1 MKLETKYAG
10 YLIFSVAFIVFV
22 AHLEVLLIN
31 IMEARNFI
39 TAREM
44 IVDGNW
50 LLTTINGEPRYQ
62 KPPLPTWLTG
72 FSALVFGLKNVA
84 ALRLPAAIMGLFT
97 VMISYAL
104 ALKFTRNKSYALWSG
119 LILTTS
125 FYMVFAGRNGQ
136 WDIFTHAFMMGG
148 IYCMYQL
155 FEQSKSRWT
164 YAVLTGVFI
173 GASFMSKGPVSLYAL
188 FLPLI
193 LAKAIVSGWRGVK
206 SNLGPLLLLTIVG
219 LTTSL
224 WWHAYIN
231 LADPENLQAITQKE
245 TSNWSSYNVKPFY
258 YYWSFFIQSGLW
270 TIPAVLSLAYPYLK
284 TRVFHGKAYALS
296 FWWTICGVVLLS
308 LIPEKKPRYLLPV
321 LIPLA
326 FNVGFFVV
334 YAIKQY
340 KNMGSWLRL
349 PLQLH
354 FGILSLVG
362 LGFPAGAWLFLGAS
376 IQPYMMWFVLTAV
389 GLALCGSVILFGLIK
404 SQIRWAFSGSIAMI
418 VVIVLFGMPMAPAVS
433 KNPAYK
439 PLRQLADWAQENKLN
454 IYEFGGFTPEMVWD
468 FGKPI
473 PGLLKDGVLIQPR
486 DSVFGVIVSQDNLDR
501 FKKQFSEA
509 EVKLIERYDM
519 NPQGPGQRTHRPRLW
534 RDFFL
539 VRSKTTP
546 QSKSQNNGPK
556 NDQPSDNQKPFDS
569 GHASDEPSL

>member
-1 MKLETKYAG
+1 MNQGTKYAG
-10 YLIFSVAFIVFV
+10 YLLFGIAFVVFV
-22 AHLEVLLIN
+22 AHLEVLIIN

-44 IVDGNW
+44 IIDGNW

-62 KPPLPTWLTG
+62 KPPLPTWLTA
-72 FSALVFGLKNVA
+72 FSALIFGLKNIA

-104 ALKFTRNKSYALWSG
+104 ALKYTRNKSYALWSG

-148 IYCMYQL
+148 IYCLYQL
-155 FEQSKSRWT
+155 FEQPKSRWT
-164 YAVLTGVFI
+164 YAVLTGLFI

-188 FLPLI
+188 FLPLL
-193 LAKAIVSGWRGVK
+193 LAKAMVSGWRGVK
-206 SNLGPLLLLTIVG
+206 SNLGPMVAVLFVG
-219 LTTSL
+219 LVTAL
-224 WWHAYIN
+224 WWHGYIN
-231 LADPENLQAITQKE
+231 LTDPQNLKAITKKE
-245 TSNWSSYNVKPFY
+245 TSNWTGYNVKPFY

-270 TIPAVLSLAYPYLK
+270 SIPAVLSLAHPYLK
-284 TRVFHGKAYALS
+284 TRVFNGKAYALS
-296 FWWTICGVVLLS
+296 FWWTISAVVLLS

-334 YAIKQY
+334 YALKQY
-340 KNMGSWLRL
+340 NDMSLWLRR

-354 FGILSLVG
+354 FGILALVG
-362 LGFPAGAWLFLGAS
+362 LAFPAGAWIFLGES
-376 IQPYMMWFVLTAV
+376 LEPHMIWYILTAI
-389 GLALCGSVILFGLIK
+389 GLALIAAIILYGLVK
-404 SQIRWAFSGSIAMI
+404 SQIKWSFGGSIAMI
-418 VVIVLFGMPMAPAVS
+418 VVIVLFGLPMAPAVS
-433 KNPAYK
+433 QNPQYK
-439 PLRQLADWAQENKLN
+439 PLRELAHWSQKNKIT

-473 PGLLKDGVLIQPR
+473 PGMLKDGVLIQPK
-486 DSVFGVIVSQDNLDR
+486 DSVFGVIVSQDNLNQ
-501 FKKQFSEA
+501 FKKQFSEVQI
-509 EVKLIERYDM
+509 ELIDRYDM

-534 RDFFL
+534 RDFFI
-539 VRSKTTP
+539 VRSKDTERNN
-546 QSKSQNNGPK
+546 SEKNNSERANSDKSTR
-556 NDQPSDNQKPFDS
+556 
-569 GHASDEPSL
+569 

>member
-1 MKLETKYAG
+1 MNQGNKYAG
-10 YLIFSVAFIVFV
+10 YLLFGVAFVVFV
-22 AHLEVLLIN
+22 AHLEVLIIN

-62 KPPLPTWLTG
+62 KPPLPTWLTA
-72 FSALVFGLKNVA
+72 FSALIFGLKNIA

-97 VMISYAL
+97 VMITYAL
-104 ALKFTRNKSYALWSG
+104 ALKYTRNKPYALWSG
-119 LILTTS
+119 LILATS

-148 IYCMYQL
+148 IYGLFQL
-155 FEQSKSRWT
+155 FEQPKARWS
-164 YAVLTGVFI
+164 YAILTGLLI

-206 SNLGPLLLLTIVG
+206 SNLGPLAVVLIVG
-219 LTTSL
+219 LVTAL

-231 LADPENLQAITQKE
+231 LADPENLKAITKKE
-245 TSNWSSYNVKPFY
+245 TSNWTGYNVKPFY

-284 TRVFHGKAYALS
+284 TKVFNRKAYALS
-296 FWWTICGVVLLS
+296 FWWTLSAVVLLS
-308 LIPEKKPRYLLPV
+308 IIPEKKPRYLLPV

-326 FNVGFFVV
+326 FNVGFFVI
-334 YAIKQY
+334 YAMKQY
-340 KNMGSWLRL
+340 RNLGFWLRL

-354 FGILSLVG
+354 FGILTLVG
-362 LGFPAGAWLFLGAS
+362 LAFPAGAWIFLGPS
-376 IQPYMMWFVLTAV
+376 IEPYLMWFILTSI
-389 GLALCGSVILFGLIK
+389 GLALSATVMLYGLIK
-404 SQIRWAFSGSIAMI
+404 SQIQWSFRGSIAMI
-418 VVIVLFGMPMAPAVS
+418 VVIVLFALPMAPTVS
-433 KNPAYK
+433 QNPEYK
-439 PLRQLADWAQENKLN
+439 PLSELAQWSQKNSIK

-473 PGLLKDGVLIQPR
+473 PGLLKDGVLILPK
-486 DSVFGVIVSQDNLDR
+486 DSVFGVMVSEDNLNR
-501 FKKQFSEA
+501 FKKEFSKSQIE
-509 EVKLIERYDM
+509 LIERYDM

-534 RDFFL
+534 RDFFI
-539 VRSKTTP
+539 VRLKDTDRTNSDRTNLGKA
-546 QSKSQNNGPK
+546 SRQNG
-556 NDQPSDNQKPFDS
+556 
-569 GHASDEPSL
+569 E